1 VTPAIATIA
10 VKLPSSFPADPADR
24 LIYAIAIEQGW
35 PLITIEQGWPLITKE
50 EAASAPPPHP
60 VAVW

>member
-35 PLITIEQGWPLITKE
+35 PLITKE